1 VAGLCKYGNKYSCI
15 IVVARNFL
23 TNRTT
28 GSSSR
33 RTLLQEVKQPT
44 YTYLFVINFT
54 DGLRS
59 YEDCVSQLC
68 STPKDELHHLYSGMN
83 NIGD

>member
-1 VAGLCKYGNKYSCI
+1 MGVVWCRMYSLLSGEGAVAGLCKYGNKYSCI
-15 IVVARNFL
+15 ILVARNFL

-44 YTYLFVINFT
+44 YLFVINFT

-59 YEDCVSQLC
+59 YEDCVSR
-68 STPKDELHHLYSGMN
+68 
-83 NIGD
+83 

>member
-1 VAGLCKYGNKYSCI
+1 MGVVLCRMDSLFSGEGAVVGLCKYGNKYSCI

-23 TNRTT
+23 TNRTI

-33 RTLLQEVKQPT
+33 SLLQEVTQP
-44 YTYLFVINFT
+44 TYLFVTNFT

-59 YEDCVSQLC
+59 YEDCVSR
-68 STPKDELHHLYSGMN
+68 
-83 NIGD
+83 

>member
-1 VAGLCKYGNKYSCI
+1 MGVVWCRMDSLLSGEGAVSGLCKYGNKLSCI

-23 TNRTT
+23 TNRTI

-33 RTLLQEVKQPT
+33 RTLLQEVKQP
-44 YTYLFVINFT
+44 TYLFVINFT

-59 YEDCVSQLC
+59 YEDCTSR
-68 STPKDELHHLYSGMN
+68 
-83 NIGD
+83 

>member
-1 VAGLCKYGNKYSCI
+1 MGVVWCRMDSLLSGEGAMAGLCKYGNKCSCI

-33 RTLLQEVKQPT
+33 RSLLQEVTHP
-44 YTYLFVINFT
+44 TYLFVINFT

-59 YEDCVSQLC
+59 YEDCLSR
-68 STPKDELHHLYSGMN
+68 
-83 NIGD
+83 